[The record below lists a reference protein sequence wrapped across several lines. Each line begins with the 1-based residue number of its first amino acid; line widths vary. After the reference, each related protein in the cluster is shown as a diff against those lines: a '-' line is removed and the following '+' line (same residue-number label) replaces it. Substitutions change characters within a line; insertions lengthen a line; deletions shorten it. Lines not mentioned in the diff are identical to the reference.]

1 MKKYLLLLFITL
13 NTYCQINDVG
23 VFNFNDY
30 STYTK
35 CNPATQMSQGLSIT
49 TFGNETINTNK
60 LIDNS
65 TYSIEIFGTLNNNNA
80 SHFGF
85 GIKSGSNFRSIMYR
99 GSTGAVQGI
108 NYCATTIQTPDF
120 SRI

>member
-1 MKKYLLLLFITL
+1 MKKYLLILFTTL

-30 STYTK
+30 SSYIK
-35 CNPATQMSQGLSIT
+35 CSQTTVLGDGLNIT
-49 TFGNETINTNK
+49 TTANETINTNK

-65 TYSIEIFGTLNNNNA
+65 TYSIEIFGTLTNNSA

-85 GIKSGSNFRSIMYR
+85 GIKKGSSFRSIMYR
-99 GSTGAVQGI
+99 G
-108 NYCATTIQTPDF
+108 
-120 SRI
+120 